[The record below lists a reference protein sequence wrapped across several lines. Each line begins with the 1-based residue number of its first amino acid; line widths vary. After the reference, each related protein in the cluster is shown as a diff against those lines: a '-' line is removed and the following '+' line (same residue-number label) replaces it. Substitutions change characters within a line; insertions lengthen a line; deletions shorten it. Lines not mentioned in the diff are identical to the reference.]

1 MQRAV
6 YPGTFDPM
14 TMGHVDL
21 VKRASKLF
29 DSVIIAIASSDSKKP
44 MFSLEE
50 RIEIGNKIFA
60 DDPKV
65 EVVGFSGLLVNF
77 AKDNDAN
84 ILIRGLRV
92 VADFEYEF
100 QLANM
105 NRAMSPDIES
115 VFLTPKEE
123 YSYISSSLVKE
134 IATMGG
140 DVTRFVDP
148 VTLEALN
155 QKIKN
160 YADNLSR
167 RLYFCCSF

>member
-155 QKIKN
+155 EKIKN
-160 YADNLSR
+160 
-167 RLYFCCSF
+167 

>member
-77 AKDNDAN
+77 AKENDAN

-134 IATMGG
+134 IASMGG

-160 YADNLSR
+160 
-167 RLYFCCSF
+167 

>member
-44 MFSLEE
+44 MFTLEE

-77 AKDNDAN
+77 AKENGAN

-140 DVTRFVDP
+140 DVDRFVDP

-155 QKIKN
+155 QKIN
-160 YADNLSR
+160 D
-167 RLYFCCSF
+167 

>member
-1 MQRAV
+1 MQKAV

-21 VKRASKLF
+21 VRRASKLF

-44 MFSLEE
+44 MFSLDE

-160 YADNLSR
+160 
-167 RLYFCCSF
+167 

>member
-50 RIEIGNKIFA
+50 RIEKGNKIFA

-148 VTLEALN
+148 VTLDALN

-160 YADNLSR
+160 
-167 RLYFCCSF
+167 

>member
-1 MQRAV
+1 MKIAV

-77 AKDNDAN
+77 AKENDAN

-155 QKIKN
+155 KKIKN
-160 YADNLSR
+160 
-167 RLYFCCSF
+167 

>member
-29 DSVIIAIASSDSKKP
+29 DTVIIAIASSDSKKP

-50 RIEIGNKIFA
+50 RIEMGNKIFA
-60 DDPKV
+60 EDPKV

-160 YADNLSR
+160 
-167 RLYFCCSF
+167 

>member
-77 AKDNDAN
+77 AKENDAN

-140 DVTRFVDP
+140 DVTRFADP

-155 QKIKN
+155 QTIKN
-160 YADNLSR
+160 
-167 RLYFCCSF
+167 

>member
-77 AKDNDAN
+77 AKENDAN

-140 DVTRFVDP
+140 DVTRFGAP
-148 VTLEALN
+148 VTLEALK

-160 YADNLSR
+160 
-167 RLYFCCSF
+167 

>member
-21 VKRASKLF
+21 VNRASKLF

-77 AKDNDAN
+77 AKENDAN

-115 VFLTPKEE
+115 VFLPPKEE

-140 DVTRFVDP
+140 DVTRFVDS

-160 YADNLSR
+160 
-167 RLYFCCSF
+167 

>member
-44 MFSLEE
+44 MFSLQE
-50 RIEIGNKIFA
+50 RIDIGNKIFA
-60 DDPKV
+60 EDPKV

-77 AKDNDAN
+77 AKENGAD

-105 NRAMSPDIES
+105 NRAMSPEIES

-140 DVTRFVDP
+140 DVKRFVDP

-155 QKIKN
+155 MKIN
-160 YADNLSR
+160 N
-167 RLYFCCSF
+167 

>member
-77 AKDNDAN
+77 AKENDAN

-105 NRAMSPDIES
+105 NRAMSPDSES

-123 YSYISSSLVKE
+123 YSYICLLYTSDAADDE
-134 IATMGG
+134 
-140 DVTRFVDP
+140 TRV
-148 VTLEALN
+148 
-155 QKIKN
+155 
-160 YADNLSR
+160 
-167 RLYFCCSF
+167 

>member
-21 VKRASKLF
+21 VRRASKLF

-50 RIEIGNKIFA
+50 RIEIGDKIFA

-160 YADNLSR
+160 
-167 RLYFCCSF
+167 

>member
-44 MFSLEE
+44 MFTLEE

-65 EVVGFSGLLVNF
+65 EVIGFSGLLVNF
-77 AKDNDAN
+77 AKDNNAN

-140 DVTRFVDP
+140 DVDRFVDP
-148 VTLEALN
+148 VTLEALK
-155 QKIKN
+155 QKIE
-160 YADNLSR
+160 S
-167 RLYFCCSF
+167 

>member
-50 RIEIGNKIFA
+50 RIEIGNKIFT

-160 YADNLSR
+160 
-167 RLYFCCSF
+167 

>member
-1 MQRAV
+1 MNDHKTISGI

-160 YADNLSR
+160 
-167 RLYFCCSF
+167 